1 MAKSNSKP
9 LGRDDVRWFVW
20 TIVFLVVVGVS
31 LVSYIVFSD
40 NGNTVSGYIVRPR
53 PVTMSKK

>member
-1 MAKSNSKP
+1 MAQSNPPKTEKN
-9 LGRDDVRWFVW
+9 DVRWFVW

-40 NGNTVSGYIVRPR
+40 NGNNVSGYIVRPR
-53 PVTMSKK
+53 AAVVRK